1 MAAACLS
8 VALPVQ
14 ALTLGRAS
22 VQSNLGELLRAEVEF
37 ENLNADEAES
47 LRAFVASAETYRQ
60 SGVELNPA
68 LSGARVVL
76 QRIAG
81 RRPALRITT
90 DRAVQEPFLD
100 LILELQWRGGRLV
113 RSYTLLVDLPPTV
126 RGPANP
132 AAIVAVPSLGAPPP
146 LPAAGAFPSGLAP
159 APAAPTRSAAAPAP
173 RRGPPPPGAPPAP
186 AAVPEPYRVRQGDTL
201 SEVAQRGPRPAGV
214 SLDRLVAALYR
225 ENPDA
230 FLDGNIHRLRHGVVL
245 SAPSAQAIA
254 AISDAEARRVIRAQ
268 SADFNRYRSQ
278 LAARPSERQ
287 ASNDG
292 RRASGGVDA
301 AVEDT
306 RQPAGGT
313 PDRLRLTKPTA
324 GPASDAAALSRERE
338 RQDSAQRVAELSRNV
353 QDLGRLSGA
362 IATASAP
369 AGSGTP
375 AATGGSAAGPAQ
387 PGLPA
392 SAVVPPPASA
402 PAASAPAAPVA
413 SAPASAVRP
422 RPPQPAPPPP
432 EPGLMD
438 TLLEDNLPAVG
449 LAAALVVLVIAAVA
463 MRLLRRR
470 RKAPPETSFL
480 DSHLKPDSFFGAS
493 GGQRVDTREASSV
506 APTGGAST
514 SSMMNY
520 SLSQLDA
527 IGDVDPVAEADVY
540 LAYGRDLQAEEILKE
555 ALRTTPER
563 LAIRSKLLEV
573 YAKRRDVKG
582 FEQLALAFHAI
593 TGGAGED
600 WEKVREMGRQ
610 LDPDNPLYGG
620 AGAPPMPAGPVHDPM
635 ADTPTMPQS
644 ILPREEVALS
654 QGPASRMDLDLDLDL
669 GLEDLG
675 SQPTIPLDTDA
686 TVMAPAPAPRP
697 PAPATPPA
705 PAAPAAPASYL
716 PPAEDMLNFVTPTG
730 FGPLA
735 AEPPAPTPAPARPP
749 AEPAGPPSTS
759 FGPSTF
765 SLDLDLQEPSALS
778 AAPSMLPPVEGYG
791 ASLPGELALDD
802 ADPLVRKLELAD
814 EFRQIGDLEGARDL
828 LEEVVAGADGALKA
842 KAEAMLANL
851 S

>member
-113 RSYTLLVDLPPTV
+113 RSYTLLVDLPPT
-126 RGPANP
+126 
-132 AAIVAVPSLGAPPP
+132 
-146 LPAAGAFPSGLAP
+146 
-159 APAAPTRSAAAPAP
+159 
-173 RRGPPPPGAPPAP
+173 
-186 AAVPEPYRVRQGDTL
+186 RQGDTL

-362 IATASAP
+362 IAT
-369 AGSGTP
+369 
-375 AATGGSAAGPAQ
+375 
-387 PGLPA
+387 
-392 SAVVPPPASA
+392 
-402 PAASAPAAPVA
+402 
-413 SAPASAVRP
+413 
-422 RPPQPAPPPP
+422 
-432 EPGLMD
+432 GLMD

-669 GLEDLG
+669 GLED
-675 SQPTIPLDTDA
+675 
-686 TVMAPAPAPRP
+686 
-697 PAPATPPA
+697 
-705 PAAPAAPASYL
+705 
-716 PPAEDMLNFVTPTG
+716 
-730 FGPLA
+730 
-735 AEPPAPTPAPARPP
+735 PP